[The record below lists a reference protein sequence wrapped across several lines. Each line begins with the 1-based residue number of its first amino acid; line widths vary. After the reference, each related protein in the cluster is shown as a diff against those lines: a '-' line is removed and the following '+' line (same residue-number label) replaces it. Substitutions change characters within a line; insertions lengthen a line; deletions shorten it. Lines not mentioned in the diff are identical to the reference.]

1 MPAWLE
7 EVPFVMAYRVAKML
21 ATGSYKT
28 TTASLP
34 ATFMRGGTSNGLLIH
49 RHHLPVE
56 QKEWQPILSSIMG
69 SPDHTGR
76 QLNGMGSGTS
86 STSKVIVVSKS
97 SRPDVDI
104 DYTFIQV
111 GIKDGSLD
119 MAGNCGNMSS
129 AVGPFAINEALIT
142 LSLNHLN
149 RNKDDENKVTVRM
162 FNTNTSKTI
171 HSTFLTTQT
180 TNNSGQLQ
188 LKYNP
193 VGPYTTPGVPSTG
206 SLITLSF
213 LHPGGATTGRTL
225 PTGNPIDILALP
237 DGSTIKATLTDI
249 SNPGV
254 FIRASDLGV
263 AGDISPSA
271 LSEDAG
277 LMGRLETIRRAGAR
291 LMGLDEGVQSV
302 PKIVLLSP
310 PSPEMA
316 GEGEGVS
323 IVCRA
328 LSMGEVHRAVPL
340 TLALNLGVSCGIKG
354 TLGHQLAVNVDSGMK
369 GKGSVVI
376 AHPSGHVEIG
386 FVRGGD
392 GEVESAELGRTSRVL
407 MRGEVEYRI

>member
-1 MPAWLE
+1 
-7 EVPFVMAYRVAKML
+7 ML
-21 ATGSYKT
+21 ATKSYLPR
-28 TTASLP
+28 TASLP

-86 STSKVIVVSKS
+86 STSKVLVVSKS
-97 SRPDVDI
+97 ERVGVDV

-142 LSLNHLN
+142 PSPNHHN
-149 RNKDDENKVTVRM
+149 NDNNDDNNKLTARM
-162 FNTNTSKTI
+162 FNTNTSKLI
-171 HSTFLTTQT
+171 HSTFLTKPS
-180 TNNSGQLQ
+180 NIDP
-188 LKYNP
+188 KKKIYDP
-193 VGPYTTPGVPSTG
+193 IGPYTTPGVPSTG
-206 SLITLSF
+206 SPITLSF

-277 LMGRLETIRRAGAR
+277 LMGRLETIRRAGAQ

-328 LSMGEVHRAVPL
+328 LSMGEVHKAVPL

-354 TLGHQLAVNVDSGMK
+354 TLAHQLAVNVSNGDGDGDGDGGKK
-369 GKGSVVI
+369 GAGTGKVTI
-376 AHPSGHVEIG
+376 AHPSGTLEVG

-407 MRGEVEYRI
+407 MKGEVFYSV